1 MTEDLRALVDS
12 TGALGPL
19 AFVLLYVV
27 VTVLFVP
34 GTVLSVAAGALFG
47 PVLGTLLTLL
57 GAVGGAVAAFEVAR
71 RLGRERLR
79 ARLGDRTAAADRWV
93 QRQGLSGVIALRLLP
108 VVPFNALNYAFGLA
122 AVSRRDH
129 LLGTA
134 VGIVPGTVAFVALG
148 SSVGD
153 PGSPAFLGSVAAVLL
168 LVAVSAYRTRRA
180 ELADGGDDGPLPGTS
195 AGPAPPT
202 AAPDAPGGP

>member
-1 MTEDLRALVDS
+1 MTEELRTFVDS
-12 TGALGPL
+12 TGVLGPL
-19 AFVLLYVV
+19 VFVLLYVA

-79 ARLGDRTAAADRWV
+79 ARLGERMAGSDRWV

-122 AVSRRDH
+122 SVSRRDH
-129 LLGTA
+129 LVGTA

-153 PGSPAFLGSVAAVLL
+153 PGSPAFLGSVAAVVL

-180 ELADGGDDGPLPGTS
+180 
-195 AGPAPPT
+195 APPDD
-202 AAPDAPGGP
+202 AAPGPDVPDVPERP